1 MFPKH
6 ILLSSTITQNNY
18 VVLQN
23 CKVSKPVNMYMYIGI
38 WVYKDEDIYTS
49 MCLNFV
55 FFNLSN

>member
-6 ILLSSTITQNNY
+6 ILLSSTIMQNNY

-23 CKVSKPVNMYMYIGI
+23 CDVSKSVNMYMYIGI
-38 WVYKDEDIYTS
+38 SVYKDEDIYTS

-55 FFNLSN
+55 